1 MPSPHG
7 FTYLHCYTK
16 YPFDDQCL
24 SCSDIFLRQ
33 VQLLQHGLLPQLQLV
48 LFSVG
53 LFYWCLKT
61 RISGCYVKYANGA
74 VSHLQIRKQ
83 VEKKRSHSGFQDSKE
98 ALWQLSSASSMCTSR
113 TIRKKVSMTRNNI
126 FISVTTNQMFEGF
139 FLKQTNMK
147 SMCCKCSHQTRW
159 HGTTFKACK
168 VSKIHSYATCV
179 IA

>member
-7 FTYLHCYTK
+7 FAYFHCCAK

-83 VEKKRSHSGFQDSKE
+83 VEKKRNHSGFQDSKE
-98 ALWQLSSASSMCTSR
+98 ALWQLSSASSMCTLR
-113 TIRKKVSMTRNNI
+113 TIHKKSLHDSKWLFTKLCHFVP
-126 FISVTTNQMFEGF
+126 F
-139 FLKQTNMK
+139 FKKFLLIWILSEK
-147 SMCCKCSHQTRW
+147 
-159 HGTTFKACK
+159 
-168 VSKIHSYATCV
+168 
-179 IA
+179 

>member
-1 MPSPHG
+1 MIITQNQKFKIFLELERYIQFMPSPQG

-83 VEKKRSHSGFQDSKE
+83 VEKKRNHSGFQDSKE
-98 ALWQLSSASSMCTSR
+98 ALWQLSSASSMCTLR
-113 TIRKKVSMTRNNI
+113 TIHKKS
-126 FISVTTNQMFEGF
+126 
-139 FLKQTNMK
+139 L
-147 SMCCKCSHQTRW
+147 HD
-159 HGTTFKACK
+159 
-168 VSKIHSYATCV
+168 SK
-179 IA
+179 